1 MKEINGGTQMRD
13 VWTLPAIAPW
23 EKSCGKHPTQ
33 KPLNVVARAIQAS
46 TVPGAW
52 ILDPFTG
59 CSTTGIAANLLNRR
73 FLGIDMEE
81 KFLQMSKARKEEID
95 TPGKR
100 QEYVKRLEKQARLF
114 QDKDIRV
121 LEEQDIDYG
130 PELPF

>member
-1 MKEINGGTQMRD
+1 M
-13 VWTLPAIAPW
+13 
-23 EKSCGKHPTQ
+23 
-33 KPLNVVARAIQAS
+33 
-46 TVPGAW
+46 
-52 ILDPFTG
+52 DPFTG
-59 CSTTGIAANLLNRR
+59 GSTTGIAANLLNRR

-100 QEYVKRLEKQARLF
+100 QEYIKRLEKQASLF

-121 LEEQDIDYG
+121 LEEQEIDYG